1 MLNNVGHLDCY
12 IQHLTHICTE
22 HPIHIETDICNGQ
35 GAVIVP
41 KGRIFDLALAQRLS
55 EHTLKEPLENSI
67 QLDELVDAQS
77 LMQLFKKVIEAD
89 QHISMFHERW
99 QLNSL
104 LAKACEFYEQ
114 FPLLMQKMT
123 VLKYEMPHLFKQAM
137 FCAYT
142 SLAIARRLK
151 ANRDECVCV
160 FLAGFIHDIG
170 ILHLDL
176 ELVTKKDEYTPEQW
190 QAMQSHT
197 QLGAQLL
204 KRIPNMPPSIIKAIL
219 EHHERYDGSGY
230 PRAKK
235 GMELGTMGQI
245 IGMADTCLALYKR
258 DLHSKQLGF
267 DALLPIL
274 QLNPGIYCDKVF
286 KAIVGLIKD
295 VPWPIKRLYPDASMP
310 KVVSRLLITNEGITH
325 DYSVLYGLVVSINP
339 HLPKNKRSAM
349 LRNMTQRIHFCLQ
362 RSGILQREHKEWM
375 RAQKKEDYVAI
386 ERLEIMYSEIR
397 WQMKQLRKLLAI
409 LWKKQQLKHPQ
420 LNQEIQ
426 KGLWQIEQY
435 HRHHVTAKV
444 H

>member
-1 MLNNVGHLDCY
+1 MLNDVGHLDCY
-12 IQHLTHICTE
+12 VQHLTHICEE
-22 HPIHIETDICNGQ
+22 HPIHIEVDICNGQ

-41 KGRIFDLALAQRLS
+41 KGRHFDLELAERLS
-55 EHTLKEPLENSI
+55 EHTLQEPLENCI
-67 QLDELVDAQS
+67 QLDELVNAQE
-77 LMQLFKKVIEAD
+77 LMQLFKAGIETD
-89 QHISMFHERW
+89 QNIALFHERW

-104 LAKACEFYEQ
+104 LAKSCEFYGQ

-123 VLKYEMPHLFKQAM
+123 VLKYEMPHLFKQAL

-197 QLGAQLL
+197 QLGAKIL
-204 KRIPNMPPSIIKAIL
+204 KRIPNMPPSVIKAIL

-230 PRAKK
+230 PCAKK

-258 DLHSKQLGF
+258 DLHSKKLGF

-295 VPWPIKRLYPDASMP
+295 IPWPIKRLYPDESMP
-310 KVVSRLLITNEGITH
+310 KVVSRLLLTNEGITH

-339 HLPKNKRSAM
+339 HLPKNKKSAM

-386 ERLEIMYSEIR
+386 ERLEIMYAEIR
-397 WQMKQLRKLLAI
+397 WQMKQLRKLLTI
-409 LWKKQQLKHPQ
+409 LWEKHQLKHPQ
-420 LNQEIQ
+420 LNQEIR

-435 HRHHVTAKV
+435 HRNHTGAKV